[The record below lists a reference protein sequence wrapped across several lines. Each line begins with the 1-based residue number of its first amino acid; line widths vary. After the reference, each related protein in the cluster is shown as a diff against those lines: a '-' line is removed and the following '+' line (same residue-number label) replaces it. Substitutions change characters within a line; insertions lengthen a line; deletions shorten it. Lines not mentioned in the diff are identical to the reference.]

1 MVPGLIGC
9 STRENEPPVSSPDS
23 LNTTPSPGPN
33 QTDFPSSCRT
43 EKCSLRACIF
53 FPFAPFTSLLVK
65 TIVHVEKI
73 VTSRIGLHEKP
84 CVSRSPM
91 PSRTL
96 IETEEGS
103 LTFRAWRASA
113 ASGRLPTGNRNR
125 ELQVFG
131 ASRKVNCVSRAPE
144 AEGRTGSVGAGLLCG
159 GFALCLRL
167 QGSQ

>member
-23 LNTTPSPGPN
+23 LNPTPSPGPS

-43 EKCSLRACIF
+43 EKCSLRACIL

-73 VTSRIGLHEKP
+73 VTSHIGLHEKP

-91 PSRTL
+91 PPRTL
-96 IETEEGS
+96 IETKEVSYIQGMES
-103 LTFRAWRASA
+103 KCCFRPLGHWKPKSRASGFW
-113 ASGRLPTGNRNR
+113 SL
-125 ELQVFG
+125 
-131 ASRKVNCVSRAPE
+131 
-144 AEGRTGSVGAGLLCG
+144 AESE
-159 GFALCLRL
+159 
-167 QGSQ
+167 